1 MSNKTTEYKQN
12 KVEEFFKNNKEA
24 LENPIIKSFLEN
36 EENYELL
43 IKALEY
49 PTDSN
54 KKLVDKAFSIH
65 YRQIKK
71 IKYINNLIHYFSI
84 DYDRKIRKLNHRFLL
99 TLDQPLEEGSDSTMK
114 DVLIDNGNE
123 EGYYGKSSLKEQI
136 ENEKLYKALDI
147 LTQKQTLI
155 LDMLYVKQLTLNEI
169 SNILGTTPQNI
180 SNQHKKA
187 LKKLYKE
194 LSREGQN

>member
-1 MSNKTTEYKQN
+1 MSNKTTEYKRN

-49 PTDSN
+49 PIDSN

-84 DYDRKIRKLNHRFLL
+84 DYDRKIRKLNQRFLL

-123 EGYYGKSSLKEQI
+123 ERYYGKSSLKEQI